1 MLNSPYNIDDSKG
14 ENITLDKCKG
24 GMEIPIKT
32 PKAIAIIVVMIAFVP
47 PYILFTTY
55 RRNNELN

>member
-1 MLNSPYNIDDSKG
+1 MIQKG
-14 ENITLDKCKG
+14 ANITLVKCKG

-47 PYILFTTY
+47 PYILFTIY